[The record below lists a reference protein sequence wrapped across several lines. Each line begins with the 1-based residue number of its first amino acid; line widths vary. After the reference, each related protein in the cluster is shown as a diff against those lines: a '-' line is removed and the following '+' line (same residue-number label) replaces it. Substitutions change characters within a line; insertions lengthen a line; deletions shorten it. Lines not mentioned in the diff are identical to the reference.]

1 MFKASLKPNISMRGL
16 AKLLSWT
23 VFGTLACVVVSVT
36 YNYIVFRSFETET
49 LHRALLSATVLPV
62 AIAAPL
68 FFYLTL
74 KLRELAIV
82 NHRLTDAASTD
93 SLTQCL
99 NRGAF
104 TSSVNLWLAK
114 ANAEESTAT
123 GALLIIDADHFKS
136 VNDRFGH
143 QRGDEALK
151 LISSTIKSA
160 VRAKDLVG
168 RLGGEEFGIFIP
180 DTDPQRA
187 SAVAERIRQS
197 IAGIDFAPDGMR
209 WYLTVSVG
217 VVVFRRPIEY
227 ADLFKIADE
236 RLYRAKELGRDR
248 VESRRLIPDAGTAT
262 GSIH

>member
-1 MFKASLKPNISMRGL
+1 MRGL

-23 VFGTLACVVVSVT
+23 VFGTLACVSISVT
-36 YNYIVFRSFETET
+36 YNYIVFRSYDVDT
-49 LHRALLSATVLPV
+49 LQHALLSATVLPV
-62 AIAAPL
+62 VIAAPL

-82 NHRLTDAASTD
+82 NHRLNDAASTD

-104 TSSVNLWLAK
+104 TASVNLWL
-114 ANAEESTAT
+114 ESTETNVTEAT

-143 QRGDEALK
+143 QRGDEALR
-151 LISSTIKSA
+151 LISSTIKGV
-160 VRAKDLVG
+160 VRTRDLVG
-168 RLGGEEFGIFIP
+168 RLGGEEFGIFLP

-187 SAVAERIRQS
+187 NSVAERVRQS
-197 IAGIDFAPDGMR
+197 IGAIDFAPNGIR

-236 RLYRAKELGRDR
+236 RLYRAKEMGRDR
-248 VESRRLIPDAGTAT
+248 VESRRLTPDAGTSA